1 MAITSRL
8 IFRNAIIATALAGC
22 AVSDDS
28 VDRFLVKPDRYVL
41 YNCAQLAKAAQAT
54 RSRQRKL
61 EMLKAKAETDSVGVL
76 VSSAVY
82 GPEYAQLRGMMNE
95 LQKAA
100 VDKNCKFAP
109 GAENLD
115 GKVENEPSAND
126 LSDIYGLPGEKRKR
140 EGALSFA

>member
-1 MAITSRL
+1 MAITSRV
-8 IFRNAIIATALAGC
+8 IFLNAIIATTCAGC
-22 AVSDDS
+22 AVSDNS

-41 YNCAQLAKAAQAT
+41 YNCSQLAKVAQAT

-61 EMLKAKAETDSVGVL
+61 ELLKAKAETDSVGVL
-76 VSSAVY
+76 VSSAAY

-115 GKVENEPSAND
+115 GDVENEPSAKEPSD
-126 LSDIYGLPGEKRKR
+126 SDIYGLPGERAGGKSR
-140 EGALSFA
+140 

>member
-8 IFRNAIIATALAGC
+8 IFLNAIVATALVGC

-41 YNCAQLAKAAQAT
+41 YNCTQLANATQAT
-54 RSRQRKL
+54 VSRQRQLK
-61 EMLKAKAETDSVGVL
+61 MLMVKAETDSVGVL
-76 VSSAVY
+76 VSSAAY

-100 VDKNCKFAP
+100 ADKNCKFVP
-109 GAENLD
+109 SAENLD
-115 GKVENEPSAND
+115 GDVENEPTK
-126 LSDIYGLPGEKRKR
+126 SDEQEIYGLPGELPGGRR
-140 EGALSFA
+140 